1 MYCSHCGK
9 ENTAGNQ
16 FCEHCGKPLTQQTTA
31 QPNMPPRQNTP
42 PQQAYPWQQTNI
54 DPEVKRKWEEQKAQ
68 EQEKRLHKRVRATS
82 VIWLIAGILQALV
95 GLIFIIVGAVHV
107 LFILTGES
115 SYDVIEKFIYISRM
129 FFGGAMLLMGSF
141 GIRAFVANKKKQAAQ
156 SVNKLSV
163 PITLLITQFV
173 IVVLTF
179 LPPSGPILRR
189 DMFLAALLLTPAI
202 FVPAILDIVNIAA
215 IRKREGT
222 QQNSLTETSKKRTVL
237 FFGTIILIACLTI
250 VSLVFSYIH
259 NQKWIECDREE
270 DRIINLVSKGTLK
283 GYPDM
288 PIEETLETELA
299 RRDKSTY
306 RDDDYDYIKVYNWG
320 YDPYQPQQIY
330 LNFNDHNT
338 GKELAPDDVLVTTW
352 FSYEPEEDEV
362 ISIYITFM
370 LNETNNEITIYAIS
384 SRANGTSHTFNDDEI
399 AEWTEDFFGGRQK
412 LIEQGE
418 NYLKN
423 GVYVSDTQT
432 LYSAPNYDSRITYT
446 YTVSGTKTVYDYQI
460 SNDGTTLWLKLRGT
474 VDGKAYDRWIPAPK
488 NN

>member
-1 MYCSHCGK
+1 MKG
-9 ENTAGNQ
+9 
-16 FCEHCGKPLTQQTTA
+16 F
-31 QPNMPPRQNTP
+31 
-42 PQQAYPWQQTNI
+42 I
-54 DPEVKRKWEEQKAQ
+54 DWIKRKWEEQKAR

-95 GLIFIIVGAVHV
+95 GLIFIIVGAAQV

-129 FFGGAMLLMGSF
+129 FFGSAMLLMGSF
-141 GIRAFVANKKKQAAQ
+141 GIRAFVASKKKQATQ
-156 SVNKLSV
+156 PVHKLSV

-270 DRIINLVSKGTLK
+270 NRIINLVRNGTLK

-299 RRDKSTY
+299 KIDKSTY
-306 RDDDYDYIKVYNWG
+306 RDDDYDYIKVYNWE
-320 YDPYQPQQIY
+320 YDPYQPQHARY
-330 LNFNDHNT
+330 ESHNI
-338 GKELAPDDVLVTTW
+338 GRELSPDDVLVTTW
-352 FSYEPEEDEV
+352 FSYEPEENEV
-362 ISIYITFM
+362 ISIYITFK

-384 SRANGTSHTFNDDEI
+384 SRANETSHTFNDDEI

-432 LYSAPNYDSRITYT
+432 LYSAPNFDSETT
-446 YTVSGTKTVYDYQI
+446 HTFVESGTKTVHDYELV
-460 SNDGTTLWLKLRGT
+460 NDRLWLNL
-474 VDGKAYDRWIPAPK
+474 GKSTSSNFIRWIPAPK

>member
-423 GVYVSDTQT
+423 GVYVPSTQYF
-432 LYSAPNYDSRITYT
+432 YSSPDEDSLTDSHYKGS
-446 YTVSGTKTVYDYQI
+446 YNQDVYDYLI
-460 SNDGTTLWLKLRGT
+460 SDSGKLWLKIQST
-474 VDGKAYDRWIPAPK
+474 INGKKSNWWIPAPE

>member
-16 FCEHCGKPLTQQTTA
+16 FCEHCGKPMTQQTTA

-54 DPEVKRKWEEQKAQ
+54 DPEVKRKWEEQKAR

-95 GLIFIIVGAVHV
+95 GLIFIIVGAVQV

-115 SYDVIEKFIYISRM
+115 SYDVIEKFIYISRI

-141 GIRAFVANKKKQAAQ
+141 GIRAFVASKKKQAAQ
-156 SVNKLSV
+156 SVHKLSV

-222 QQNSLTETSKKRTVL
+222 QQNPLTETSKKRTVL

-259 NQKWIECDREE
+259 NQKWIERNREE
-270 DRIINLVSKGTLK
+270 NRIINLVRNGTLK

-299 RRDKSTY
+299 RIDKSTY
-306 RDDDYDYIKVYNWG
+306 RDDDYDYINVYNWE
-320 YDPYQPQQIY
+320 YDPYRPQHSY
-330 LNFNDHNT
+330 YEDHNT
-338 GKELAPDDVLVTTW
+338 GKELAPDDVLVTMW

-370 LNETNNEITIYAIS
+370 LNETNHEITIYAIS

-423 GVYVSDTQT
+423 GVYVPNTQYF
-432 LYSAPNYDSRITYT
+432 YSSPDEDSLTDRQYQGS
-446 YTVSGTKTVYDYQI
+446 YNQNVYDYLI
-460 SNDGTTLWLKLRGT
+460 SDSGKLWLKIQSEKN
-474 VDGKAYDRWIPAPK
+474 GKTYEWWIPAPK

>member
-9 ENTAGNQ
+9 ENTEGNQ

-54 DPEVKRKWEEQKAQ
+54 DPEVKRKWEEQKAR

-95 GLIFIIVGAVHV
+95 GLIFIIVGAVQV

-115 SYDVIEKFIYISRM
+115 SYDVIEKFIYISRI

-141 GIRAFVANKKKQAAQ
+141 GIRAFVASKKKQAAQ
-156 SVNKLSV
+156 SVHKLSV

-179 LPPSGPILRR
+179 LFSDYLRR
-189 DMFLAALLLTPAI
+189 FGREVDMFLAALLLTPAI

-215 IRKREGT
+215 IRKREDT
-222 QQNSLTETSKKRTVL
+222 QQNPLTETSKKRSVL

-250 VSLVFSYIH
+250 VSLVFSCIH
-259 NQKWIECDREE
+259 NQKWIERNREQ
-270 DRIINLVSKGTLK
+270 DRIINLVSNGTLK

-288 PIEETLETELA
+288 PIEETLETEIA
-299 RRDKSTY
+299 RIDKSTY
-306 RDDDYDYIKVYNWG
+306 RDDDYIRDYYWD
-320 YDPYQPQQIY
+320 YDPYQPQHARY
-330 LNFNDHNT
+330 ESHNI
-338 GKELAPDDVLVTTW
+338 GRELSPDDVLVTTW
-352 FSYEPEEDEV
+352 FSYEPEENEV
-362 ISIYITFM
+362 ISIYITFK

-423 GVYVSDTQT
+423 GVYVPSTQYF
-432 LYSAPNYDSRITYT
+432 YSSPDEDSLTDSHYKGS
-446 YTVSGTKTVYDYQI
+446 YNQDVYDYLI
-460 SNDGTTLWLKLRGT
+460 SDSGKLWLKIQST
-474 VDGKAYDRWIPAPK
+474 INGKKSNWWIPAPE